1 MLVSI
6 WARPERG
13 HSDLQVFQTLT
24 CLWHQR
30 VQQCNAARRECGTLR
45 ASEAKRE
52 REGSKLTPHLR
63 LGDHAWAL
71 SRMDIPPWRAL
82 SEVIYYWKQDQAA
95 FLGAHL
101 PGEVGSA
108 LLVAPGRVGLAV
120 PSTQALWAPSR
131 RSSFPARLPRT
142 ALPAR
147 QSQAA
152 APSQATCCLVWWSSW
167 WAFPG
172 LHPTG
177 LSLPPR
183 WWCVLTG
190 GVRPVANEGN
200 CSWNYFLNIGS
211 LVPLHLEN
219 KPRFLISLSTVCEL
233 RTTLA
238 HQKWSCS
245 YCTTWW
251 YFFLNPYSILELQS
265 LF

>member
-1 MLVSI
+1 MESPLWSNLLLE
-6 WARPERG
+6 ARPGSISWSTPARWG
-13 HSDLQVFQTLT
+13 G
-24 CLWHQR
+24 
-30 VQQCNAARRECGTLR
+30 QCPPGGSGKGRTRRPL
-45 ASEAKRE
+45 
-52 REGSKLTPHLR
+52 H
-63 LGDHAWAL
+63 
-71 SRMDIPPWRAL
+71 
-82 SEVIYYWKQDQAA
+82 
-95 FLGAHL
+95 
-101 PGEVGSA
+101 PGPVGS
-108 LLVAPGRVGLAV
+108 LPQELF
-120 PSTQALWAPSR
+120 
-131 RSSFPARLPRT
+131 SSP
-142 ALPAR
+142 
-147 QSQAA
+147 
-152 APSQATCCLVWWSSW
+152 PSQDSSPRSAEPSSCTFTSCFPATCCLVWWSSW